1 MRYLSGQYLLGPA
14 GPNFHFLWPALLYF
28 VFMAMAATTYC
39 YVVSETNNKRAPI
52 TRMSQRV
59 QTIGWTLAIVGLI
72 LIGFR
77 WGDAHIPIVGT
88 RLVLYIVALG
98 FVALLAYV
106 LWWMRFVLPQ
116 KNAAYQERLL
126 RRQYQPRARRRR

>member
-1 MRYLSGQYLLGPA
+1 VRYLSGQYLIDPA
-14 GPNFHFLWPALLYF
+14 GPSFHFVWPAILFF
-28 VFMAMAATTYC
+28 VLMAMVGTTYC
-39 YVVSETNNKRAPI
+39 YFVSETNNKRAPI
-52 TRMSQRV
+52 TRMSQKV
-59 QTIGWTLAIVGLI
+59 QTIGWTLAVVGLI

-77 WGDAHIPIVGT
+77 VGDAQLPLVGS

-106 LWWMRFVLPQ
+106 LWWMRVVLPQ
-116 KNAAYQERLL
+116 ENVAYEERLL

>member
-1 MRYLSGQYLLGPA
+1 
-14 GPNFHFLWPALLYF
+14 
-28 VFMAMAATTYC
+28 MAATTYC